1 MDNDRITNKML
12 KDGSIEYSRESLDC
26 LLSKELIKP
35 YPDRDY
41 DLIKELTQTIIT
53 LDDKEVKID
62 KNKSFENLMI
72 NYGKRERARFRIF
85 RSVAAALLVFTLL
98 FTVNMASISAFNID
112 LFGEIV
118 EFGDDLIRFNFN
130 NTGQKNIELEKS
142 TEDPYGLKAEIDRLG
157 IISMLPTYIPDGY
170 GLKSLETDSIEE
182 NSYDYLS
189 LNYSNDEYIINID
202 ITQYNDMISD
212 NIGLPSE
219 NGNLE
224 RININELDIFIL
236 SEDGWYRSIFSKGS
250 VVYGVSTNSDY
261 ASLLEI
267 LKSFK

>member
-1 MDNDRITNKML
+1 MDNDRIINEML
-12 KDGSIEYSRESLDC
+12 KEGSIEYSRESFDG
-26 LLSKELIKP
+26 LLNKELIKP
-35 YPDRDY
+35 YLDRDY
-41 DLIKELTQTIIT
+41 DLIKELTQTIIII
-53 LDDKEVKID
+53 DNKEIDID

-72 NYGKRERARFRIF
+72 NYRKRGKARPRIF
-85 RSVAAALLVFTLL
+85 RSAAAALLVFTLL
-98 FTVNMASISAFNID
+98 FTVNKVSISAFNID

-130 NTGQKNIELEKS
+130 NTGQKSIELERS

-157 IISMLPTYIPDGY
+157 IISMLPTYIPDVY
-170 GLKSLETDSIEE
+170 ELKSLETDGIEE

-202 ITQYNDMISD
+202 ITQYKDMISD

-224 RININELDIFIL
+224 RININGLDIFIL

-261 ASLLEI
+261 ETLLEI